1 MKYIRVTDPTSGHQF
16 DRPENDPLIAL
27 GELVPLNSDRW
38 PDSDIERPAK
48 FQAHPKSVA
57 ARPHQSASAS
67 AAPQDATEKE

>member
-16 DRPENDPLIAL
+16 DRPENDPLIEL

-48 FQAHPKSVA
+48 FHTPKSVA
-57 ARPHQSASAS
+57 TRPHQSASAS